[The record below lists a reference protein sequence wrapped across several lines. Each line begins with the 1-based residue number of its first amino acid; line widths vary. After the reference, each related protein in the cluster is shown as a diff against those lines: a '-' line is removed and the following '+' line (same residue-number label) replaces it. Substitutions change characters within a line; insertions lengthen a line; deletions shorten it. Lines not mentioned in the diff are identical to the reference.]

1 MGARFAFCAAKIGG
15 NLRRVHHVI
24 HPLMQVHQRIQTV
37 LNGYHQVDLM
47 RLKYRLQ

>member
-1 MGARFAFCAAKIGG
+1 MGRVLLFVLLKWRE
-15 NLRRVHHVI
+15 LRRVHHVI